1 VENSGSV
8 RHILADGDAVPDHAP
23 HRHCSNCDRR
33 DTFTNPLAADATPSP
48 TPLPQTICQAAA
60 DDQALLVIGPLNE
73 PAPADASLG
82 VSASALQARQIQDAL
97 VASRAQFSL

>member
-1 VENSGSV
+1 MKSIQTRAAVWKIGGLFG
-8 RHILADGDAVPDHAP
+8 ILLLTGMLSLTMPRTVTAQTA
-23 HRHCSNCDRR
+23 
-33 DTFTNPLAADATPSP
+33 TDATPSP

-97 VASRAQFSL
+97 VASRAAK